1 MRARLIRPIAA
12 VAAAVVL
19 SVGLGA
25 CGGDDGGDSDDAGG
39 AAADKGADGTVDIAI
54 EGSAFAVAGPVK
66 QNKAVS
72 VTNKDS
78 FQHTVTMDDGGGF
91 DVAVSGEETETFVA
105 SQDPGSY
112 AFHCKIHPSMTG
124 TLVIEP

>member
-25 CGGDDGGDSDDAGG
+25 CGGDDGDSDDAGNDTP
-39 AAADKGADGTVDIAI
+39 AEKGGDGTVDITI
-54 EGSAFAVAGPVK
+54 DGSAFAVAGPVK

-72 VTNKDS
+72 VANKDS
-78 FQHTVTMDDGGGF
+78 FAHTVTMDDLGGF
-91 DVAVSGEETETFVA
+91 NVSVAGDETETFVV
-105 SQDPGSY
+105 SQAPGSY
-112 AFHCKIHPSMTG
+112 AFHCTIHPSMTG
-124 TLVIEP
+124 TLVVEP